1 MIMDSKSYAV
11 IAIALV
17 AGLVG
22 GYLASSIPAQN
33 HISDLEGQIT
43 ELNEQLK
50 VRVRI
55 EKISWPPNAVKV
67 EVRNTG
73 SAIAII
79 ESISVRVNETD
90 AAWYVDTSNDATGSL
105 AIGDTEEFFWDE
117 TDASAEGYLEPDSA
131 YIIRVNCTTGFSD
144 EVIRT
149 SAGQSQQAQTAVRID
164 NVEFNATT
172 DEVVVTVRNIGSI
185 TAEVVSVSV
194 RETGSSYVTEMV
206 SVSIPVGS
214 AQHMAVDFSGSFDI
228 VAGSHYDVKVVT
240 STGFENVK
248 TNLIA

>member
-1 MIMDSKSYAV
+1 MIMDSKSYAI

-22 GYLASSIPAQN
+22 GYLASSIPSQN
-33 HISDLEGQIT
+33 HISDLQEQIT

-50 VRVRI
+50 VRIRI
-55 EKISWPPNAVKV
+55 EKVSWPPNAVKV

-73 SAIAII
+73 SAPAVI
-79 ESISVRVNETD
+79 ESISVRLNETD
-90 AAWYVDTSNDATGSL
+90 ATWYVDTSNDATGSIAL
-105 AIGDTEEFFWDE
+105 GGAEEFFWDE

-144 EVIRT
+144 EVVRT

-185 TAEVVSVSV
+185 AAEVISVSV
-194 RETGSSYVTEMV
+194 RETGSSYVTEAV

-214 AQHMAVDFSGSFDI
+214 AQNIAVDFSGSLDI
-228 VAGSHYDVKVVT
+228 TSGSNYDVKVVT

-248 TNLIA
+248 TNLQT